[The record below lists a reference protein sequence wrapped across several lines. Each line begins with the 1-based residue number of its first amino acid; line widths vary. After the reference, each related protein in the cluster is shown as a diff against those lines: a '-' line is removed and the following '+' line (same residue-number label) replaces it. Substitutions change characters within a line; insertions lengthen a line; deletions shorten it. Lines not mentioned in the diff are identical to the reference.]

1 MKLAA
6 QVRLAPGRSISEKVA
21 FLAEVGFEA
30 VELQSDAAC
39 AVDEYRSALQAAG
52 ISALSM
58 CPVDRGLDLVC
69 DQFTQRRRIQR
80 TFRILDACN
89 ELGVKTLI
97 SVPIRGSLPVST
109 AAEDE
114 KDSYVYALEQLAPAA
129 ESAGVTIVVEP
140 LNRYETH
147 LVNTLADG
155 CAIARRVGS
164 PAIKV
169 LADIFHMN
177 IEETDLTGSI
187 RATGEWIGHVH
198 LADNHRAQP
207 GTGSIEF
214 ADVFTALRDIAY
226 AGSAALEC
234 RLRGDPAQALTES
247 INYLVS
253 ARGEFD

>member
-97 SVPIRGSLPVST
+97 SVPIRGSLPVNT
-109 AAEDE
+109 VAEDE
-114 KDSYVYALEQLAPAA
+114 NDSYVYALEQLAPAA

-187 RATGEWIGHVH
+187 RVAGEWIGHVH

-207 GTGSIEF
+207 GTGSIGF
-214 ADVFTALRDIAY
+214 TDVFAALRDIAY
-226 AGSAALEC
+226 LGSAALEC
-234 RLRGDPAQALTES
+234 RLRGNPEQALEES
-247 INYLVS
+247 VNYLVA
-253 ARGEFD
+253 ARGESD